1 MEQNIRKRMMI
12 GGSVLVALIALYYGV
27 RALGSR
33 EDAALKASG
42 TIETVSVNVSTE
54 LSGKVSQVL
63 VDEGQTVKQ
72 GEALLVLDDT
82 LLQEQRKVAA
92 AALDAARAAGDTAG
106 NALEIAKAKYQTTLE
121 AELAAGRKTRL
132 VDWFSKDQ
140 QQFAQPNWYFTRQE
154 QIAAVQQ
161 QIDEARQA
169 WEAAE
174 GNLEKVTKSAGQ
186 ADFQAAEQRVLQ
198 ARIAYLVAKDV
209 NERGQ
214 NSNDAKS
221 PQGRYNKAH
230 CGTNQGYELA
240 NPKLVNVVYSCTGDE
255 HLSDVSQQAFDA
267 AQAEL
272 TDAQRAYDAM
282 LSSKEANE
290 VLAARAEVAVE
301 QERYYAALDR
311 LSALQTGDQSPSVL
325 AAQGGVDQAQAAYT
339 QTQKAVAQA
348 QASLD
353 LLDAQLKKLTV
364 YAPMSGVVL
373 TRNVEPGEFVQPGA
387 AALTLGDISE
397 LTITVYVPEDR
408 YGQIHLGQQAEVQ
421 VDSFPGEKFTA
432 EVTHIADQAEFTPR
446 NVQTA
451 EGRSSTVYAIKLTV
465 TDPQGKLKPGMP
477 ADVAFVQ

>member
-311 LSALQTGDQSPSVL
+311 LSALQTGDQSPSVT

-364 YAPMSGVVL
+364 YAPM
-373 TRNVEPGEFVQPGA
+373 
-387 AALTLGDISE
+387 
-397 LTITVYVPEDR
+397 
-408 YGQIHLGQQAEVQ
+408 
-421 VDSFPGEKFTA
+421 
-432 EVTHIADQAEFTPR
+432 
-446 NVQTA
+446 
-451 EGRSSTVYAIKLTV
+451 
-465 TDPQGKLKPGMP
+465 
-477 ADVAFVQ
+477 